1 MILKRFLC
9 VFALMALSAGAACAA
24 AGASDYPSR
33 PVRMVAGWPA
43 GGGSDLIARVVCN
56 ALSIQLGQQVIIDNR
71 SGAGNTI
78 ASEIVA
84 KAPPNGYTLQF
95 VNANHTLNPFVYG
108 NLPYDTERDFIPI
121 SQVSRSALFLVVSG
135 GSSIGSMKELMSV
148 IAQKPGALSAGTS
161 GTAGSSAVTTD
172 LFKRVSGLDYVI
184 VPYKGGGPAMLALM
198 GGEIQFAIA
207 TQATAMGFIKNG
219 KLKALGVSTEK
230 RLPYMPDVPTFLEHG
245 LQGLDLG
252 PWEGVIA
259 PAKTPKEILDKV
271 HAAVVRAMKSPELLA
286 SYAAQGIEPVGST
299 PAEFAAHIHKQLEM
313 FKTMF
318 KGRKIGQL

>member
-1 MILKRFLC
+1 MGLP
-9 VFALMALSAGAACAA
+9 VGAVHAA
-24 AGASDYPSR
+24 AGAGDYPSR
-33 PVRMVAGWPA
+33 PIRMVAGWPA

-56 ALSIQLGQQVIIDNR
+56 QLSVELGQQVVVDNR
-71 SGAGNTI
+71 AGAGNTI
-78 ASEIVA
+78 ASDIVT

-121 SQVSRSALFLVVSG
+121 SQVSRSALVLVVNG
-135 GSSIGSMKELMSV
+135 GSPIGSMKELMS
-148 IAQKPGALSAGTS
+148 IAAQKPGSLSAGTS

-198 GGEIQFAIA
+198 SGEIQFAIA

-219 KLKALGVSTEK
+219 KLKPLGVSTEK
-230 RLPYMPDVPTFLEHG
+230 RLPYMPGVPTFLEHG

-252 PWEGVIA
+252 PWEGIIA
-259 PAKTPKEILDKV
+259 PAKTPQAVIDKV
-271 HAAVVRAMKSPELLA
+271 HAAVVRALKAPELLA
-286 SYAAQGIEPVGST
+286 SYAAQGIDPVGST
-299 PAEFAAHIHKQLEM
+299 PAEFAAHVRKQLET
-313 FKTMF
+313 FKATF